1 MRRFSQEFSIER
13 MASALGVSR
22 SGYYAWVKNSQRSAK
37 GYRKEFD
44 QLVRSI
50 FDRSKQRYGSVRI
63 TQELRLQGIPCGR
76 HCVNRSMRRQK
87 LRARSVRTY
96 VPTTDSNHLYRVAE
110 NLLNREFHVEVPD
123 RVWVSD
129 ITYLPCRNG
138 WLYLVVFLDLFS
150 RKVIG
155 WHVSHSLKHETVLA
169 AFHRAIRRRGPVAG
183 LVVHSDRGV
192 QYCCDGFRN
201 EMQLHGVRQSMS
213 RKGNCWDNAVM
224 ESFFATLKKEFPDRQ
239 VFSHLADAERY
250 LFEYIE
256 IDYNNHHRH
265 STLAFRTPIEME
277 QHYWDSIQ
285 EETRNVA

>member
-1 MRRFSQEFSIER
+1 

-22 SGYYAWVKNSQRSAK
+22 SGYYTWVKNSQRSAK

-76 HCVNRSMRRQK
+76 HRVNRSMRRQK
-87 LRARSVRTY
+87 LRARGK
-96 VPTTDSNHLYRVAE
+96 
-110 NLLNREFHVEVPD
+110 LLGQ
-123 RVWVSD
+123 
-129 ITYLPCRNG
+129 CRKE
-138 WLYLVVFLDLFS
+138 FLD
-150 RKVIG
+150 G
-155 WHVSHSLKHETVLA
+155 
-169 AFHRAIRRRGPVAG
+169 
-183 LVVHSDRGV
+183 
-192 QYCCDGFRN
+192 
-201 EMQLHGVRQSMS
+201 
-213 RKGNCWDNAVM
+213 
-224 ESFFATLKKEFPDRQ
+224 Q

-256 IDYNNHHRH
+256 IDDNNHHRH

-285 EETRNVA
+285 EEARNVA